1 LGIVVVELKAVEFQP
16 EFAGKINFYLSAVDD
31 LLRHP
36 DDSSSIGIILCKSKN
51 KIVAEYS
58 LRDTNKPI
66 GVSSYQL
73 TEALPDSLQGNLPS
87 IEELESELET
97 IPLKKGDLCS

>member
-1 LGIVVVELKAVEFQP
+1 MVSHRDIPSRLKTDHPQHESLLSQP
-16 EFAGKINFYLSAVDD
+16 ITRHADD
-31 LLRHP
+31 NR
-36 DDSSSIGIILCKSKN
+36 SIGIILCKSKN

-73 TEALPDSLQGNLPS
+73 GESLPESLKGSLPS
-87 IEELESELET
+87 IEELESGIDIIQIRSSKSARDT
-97 IPLKKGDLCS
+97 MDC